1 MGRDDEE
8 PVFWTLTSDRE
19 RARRVAALRSAM
31 DQAGVEALIVCS
43 RGDEFMRGRVQYVS
57 DIFQWAGWGV
67 VVLPLEGEA
76 AFIADP
82 LWGLGR
88 AKLAGWISDLRASQD
103 VGGEVADILA
113 ERRLARARVGVVGLA
128 DVTPAAH
135 IEQMRLACP
144 RVSFEDATDLFDDV
158 RSVKSREELDHL
170 SETSAILRAVFRS
183 LEPQIRPGVM
193 HRDVMAEAHRLA
205 RQFGCVDGIAQMAAR
220 PFKALMF
227 SSSRVLERG
236 DVIAVDLEWGGPS
249 GYWVELRRTYSLGP
263 QPPDTRRYWE
273 SRVES
278 FAACVEAMKAG
289 NSSEDILAAR
299 DRVYEKY
306 GQDAEGVVA
315 YTAHGIGVDSLEPPW
330 VPGKERVLREDMVI
344 NLHPG
349 IRFLDPDEYA
359 KVGSVVIADNVR
371 VTANGGVRMT
381 DEQDTWI
388 ELEP

>member
-1 MGRDDEE
+1 MGQEQGS
-8 PVFWTLTSDRE
+8 VFWTLTTDGE
-19 RARRVAALRSAM
+19 RARRTATLRIAM
-31 DQAGVEALIVCS
+31 GEGGFEALIVCS

-67 VVLPLEGEA
+67 VVLPGEGDP

-88 AKLAGWISDLRASQD
+88 AQLVGWIQDLRSSQD
-103 VGGEVADILA
+103 LGGEVADVLA
-113 ERRLARARVGVVGLA
+113 DRGIADARVGVVGLA

-135 IEQMRLACP
+135 IEQMRQASP
-144 RVSFEDATDLFDDV
+144 RATFADATDLFDDV
-158 RSVKSREELDHL
+158 RSLKSQEELDNL
-170 SETSAILRAVFRS
+170 AETSTILRQVFRS
-183 LEPQIRPGVM
+183 LEPQLSPGVS
-193 HRDVMAEAHRLA
+193 HGDVMAEAHRLA
-205 RQFGCVDGIAQMAAR
+205 RQYGCLDGIAQMATR

-227 SSSRVLERG
+227 SSTKTLERG

-263 QPPDTRRYWE
+263 QPDDTRRYWD

-278 FAACVEAMKAG
+278 FAACVQAMKAG
-289 NSSEDILAAR
+289 NSSEGILAAR
-299 DRVYEKY
+299 DRVYATY
-306 GQDAEGVVA
+306 GQDASGVVA

-330 VPGKERVLREDMVI
+330 APGKERVLRENMVI

-349 IRFLDPDEYA
+349 IRFADPAEYA
-359 KVGSVVIADNVR
+359 RLGSIVIADNVL
-371 VTANGGVRMT
+371 VTPGGGVRMT
-381 DEQDTWI
+381 DQRDTWV

>member
-1 MGRDDEE
+1 M
-8 PVFWTLTSDRE
+8 
-19 RARRVAALRSAM
+19 AALRSAM
-31 DQAGVEALIVCS
+31 DGAGFGALVVCS

-67 VVLPLEGEA
+67 VVLPLEGEP

-88 AKLAGWISDLRASQD
+88 AQLVEWISDLRVSQD
-103 VGGEVADILA
+103 LGGEVADILA
-113 ERRLARARVGVVGLA
+113 DRGLAQARVGVAGLA

-135 IEQMRLACP
+135 IEQMRLASP
-144 RVSFEDATDLFDDV
+144 RATFEDATDLFDDV
-158 RSVKSREELDHL
+158 RAVKSQEELDHL
-170 SETSAILRAVFRS
+170 AETSAILRQVFRS
-183 LEPQIRPGVM
+183 LEPQFRPGVT

-205 RQFGCVDGIAQMAAR
+205 RQYGCLDGIAQMATR

-227 SSSRVLERG
+227 SSSTVLKKG

-263 QPPDTRRYWE
+263 QPEDTRRYWD
-273 SRVES
+273 SRVET
-278 FAACVEAMKAG
+278 FAACVDAMKAG

-299 DRVYEKY
+299 DRVYAAY
-306 GQDAEGVVA
+306 GQDAEGIVA

-330 VPGKERVLREDMVI
+330 APGKERVLREDMVI

-349 IRFLDPDEYA
+349 IRFADPAEYA
-359 KVGSVVIADNVR
+359 NLGSVVIADNVR
-371 VTANGGVRMT
+371 VTAAGGVRMT
-381 DEQDTWI
+381 DQQDAWI